1 MKPALPK
8 AARLRMDNP
17 AGGLFFLL
25 ALLFVLW
32 LCVLLPAGM
41 ARKRNRSAFIWVLIS
56 LLGSPILAVL
66 LLLAL
71 GNSPAYGQGR

>member
-1 MKPALPK
+1 
-8 AARLRMDNP
+8 MDNSSDGVF
-17 AGGLFFLL
+17 ALL
-25 ALLFVLW
+25 ALLVGLWFVLW

-41 ARKRNRSAFIWVLIS
+41 ARNRNRSAFIWVLIS

-71 GNSPAYGQGR
+71 GNSPAYGKGR